1 MLTGAVTNKIANW
14 HRVPERV
21 AALLPGA
28 ISARRAHERASVK
41 SALLN
46 TSNATWQPDSNVVRI
61 YTISARDKSAA
72 VYAKSLSKDFGVEF
86 HLLSRAP
93 DWDKEIFVKR
103 GTGIPL
109 ITPAWEYGNMMLGG
123 PNPLTNGI
131 VAALMGAGLGYGGGA
146 LIENMFPARYV
157 ERGKLRKTLA
167 ALGGLGG
174 AGLGVA
180 NAARNAKIFNTGF
193 LDGALINNNTEAP
206 YLTAREIKEELR
218 RNKAEQGV
226 NGVKTGSM
234 YGGYDPLR
242 SSMISVPQFNNA
254 VWRDVQKG
262 FNNNSFAPAG
272 MHTTPQTAAMATG
285 IMSGIGATQRS
296 SIISPANVISGIAS
310 AGVGLATANIAGRAL
325 GALAGLTPAA
335 QNKLQDMGLFAGMLH
350 AVVPPILGLR

>member
-1 MLTGAVTNKIANW
+1 MTVTAYNSELDTW
-14 HRVPERV
+14 RSVPDRV
-21 AALLPGA
+21 ASLLPVA
-28 ISARRAHERASVK
+28 AKVRKAHERASVK
-41 SALLN
+41 SAMLN
-46 TSNATWQPDSNVVRI
+46 VSNATWQPDKKLLHV
-61 YTISARDKSAA
+61 YTQHLHTKAA
-72 VYAKSLSKDFGVEF
+72 KVYEQHLPKGIGVEF
-86 HLLSRAP
+86 HALSRTP

-109 ITPAWEYGNMMLGG
+109 VTPAWEYGNMMLGG

-146 LIENMFPARYV
+146 LIENMFPERYI

-174 AGLGVA
+174 VGLGVA
-180 NAARNAKIFNTGF
+180 NAARNAKIFNTGI
-193 LDGALINNNTEAP
+193 LDGALINNNTQVP
-206 YLTAREIKEELR
+206 YMTADQVKEELHK
-218 RNKAEQGV
+218 NKATQGV
-226 NGVKTGSM
+226 NGVKAGSM
-234 YGGYDPLR
+234 YGAYDPLR
-242 SSMISVPQFNNA
+242 TTQISVPQFNNA

-262 FNNNSFAPAG
+262 FNNNSFAPSG
-272 MHTTPQTAAMATG
+272 LHTPPQTAAMATG
-285 IMSGIGATQRS
+285 IMSGIGSAQRS

-350 AVVPPILGLR
+350 AIVPPILGIR